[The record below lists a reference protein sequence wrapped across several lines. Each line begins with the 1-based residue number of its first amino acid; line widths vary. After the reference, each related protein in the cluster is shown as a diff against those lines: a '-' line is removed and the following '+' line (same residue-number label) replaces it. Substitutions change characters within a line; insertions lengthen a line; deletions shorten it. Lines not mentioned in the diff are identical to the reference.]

1 MGMILNYLRTAP
13 PPKLSSDTPLLPT
26 APPAANLPL
35 DPAEYLKVVVD
46 SVAPLMKTRGFPGLA
61 GGGRALPIPMPLRT
75 RQRRRRAV
83 LWMLEA
89 VEKRPSKGSGKKQF
103 AHRFA
108 EEVVAIAEGRSK
120 VWDKRAQLHREVT
133 LLRANSNHPG
143 LRKLK
148 NVYGGI

>member
-1 MGMILNYLRTAP
+1 MGRQPPEIFEPVENNLN
-13 PPKLSSDTPLLPT
+13 
-26 APPAANLPL
+26 
-35 DPAEYLKVVVD
+35 LKG
-46 SVAPLMKTRGFPGLA
+46 RGF
-61 GGGRALPIPMPLRT
+61 
-75 RQRRRRAV
+75 RRS
-83 LWMLEA
+83 LI
-89 VEKRPSKGSGKKQF
+89 GKVN
-103 AHRFA
+103 A